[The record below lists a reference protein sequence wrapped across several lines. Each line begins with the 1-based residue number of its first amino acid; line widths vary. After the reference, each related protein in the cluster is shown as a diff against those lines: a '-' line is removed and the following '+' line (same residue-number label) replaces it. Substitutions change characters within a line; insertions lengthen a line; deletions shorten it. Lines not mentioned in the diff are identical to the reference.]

1 MRILNI
7 KVALVFLNFFLNY
20 SIKAQPVEIHNT
32 LKEINSCVGRISLKL
47 IWELGGEV
55 IEDEEQAFYI
65 PVDIAIDRKGY
76 IYVLDQGN
84 NRIQLFNSNR
94 KYIKT
99 IGRAG
104 KGPGEFAEPIN
115 FAFYY
120 NNSLIISDFSNRRI
134 QIIDS
139 TGHYLGGFKLD
150 RFAGEIA
157 ANAKNEI
164 IMVNSQM
171 ISASSNALFCV
182 YNDKG
187 KLIRSIGEN
196 KYSYPRQRTLEG
208 IYFDLDSQDNIY
220 VSYYVHPQ
228 IEIYGSSGKLISKI
242 TYEVP
247 FKVIE
252 PASHGESG
260 LERVA
265 YGISIDDR
273 GRIFIATQ
281 RRIKTDREKKV
292 GISMGSFS
300 EYGIENSML
309 AKHDVYSEKTNLY
322 QLLVFNKIGKVIA
335 SKPLDVY
342 CNNIKVYKDKLFIV
356 DSFVGMKI
364 YEYKISFE

>member
-104 KGPGEFAEPIN
+104 KGPGEFAEPRD
-115 FAFYY
+115 FAFYC

-139 TGHYLGGFKLD
+139 TGQYIGGFKLD
-150 RFAGEIA
+150 RFVGEIVT
-157 ANAKNEI
+157 NAKNEI
-164 IMVNSQM
+164 IMVNTQM

-196 KYSYPRQRTLEG
+196 KYSYPRQRILEG

-228 IEIYGSSGKLISKI
+228 IEIYGSSGKLISKVI
-242 TYEVP
+242 YEVP
-247 FKVIE
+247 FKVSE
-252 PASHGESG
+252 PESH
-260 LERVA
+260 
-265 YGISIDDR
+265 
-273 GRIFIATQ
+273 
-281 RRIKTDREKKV
+281 
-292 GISMGSFS
+292 
-300 EYGIENSML
+300 
-309 AKHDVYSEKTNLY
+309 
-322 QLLVFNKIGKVIA
+322 
-335 SKPLDVY
+335 
-342 CNNIKVYKDKLFIV
+342 
-356 DSFVGMKI
+356 
-364 YEYKISFE
+364 